1 MFGRLLRS
9 LRWYP
14 QNHEQ
19 QEYPA
24 LAHLMLAYLHQDRD
38 MEADT
43 IPEVIANYARS
54 HAADREQL
62 LRDMEEFTQ
71 RFRDCLNEAFVKW
84 WQLHIEMGKNP
95 KTAVQF
101 FDMIRSIVANPE
113 GYWRFE

>member
-1 MFGRLLRS
+1 MFGRLLRF
-9 LRWYP
+9 LRLYP
-14 QNHEQ
+14 QSRKQ

-24 LAHLMLAYLHQDRD
+24 LARLMLAYLHQDRN
-38 MEADT
+38 METDT